1 MSCVCVW
8 WYLCIWWY
16 MCVCVFSRQKLVV
29 ILSNA
34 NVRMREIRERK
45 LLLLFLS
52 ASDVKCISPDVNV
65 NPCAFY
71 SWSALSR
78 KKRLLIKTMCCLSLL
93 VYHRSCYQ
101 IARLLLLIWSARI
114 SSACALCEC
123 VTLRSEQLL
132 TRWCHCR
139 WYSLYNS
146 NSWASQSVMTMWGH
160 PNSIGSVIRSKDGH
174 VSWSDVTSG
183 SGLRER
189 ERDREPV
196 YWMHSRSGRLRKPS
210 SK

>member
-1 MSCVCVW
+1 MCTACHVCVCDDICVYDDICVCVSSLDRNW
-8 WYLCIWWY
+8 
-16 MCVCVFSRQKLVV
+16 
-29 ILSNA
+29 
-34 NVRMREIRERK
+34 
-45 LLLLFLS
+45 LLFCRMPMWEWEKSERENCSFSLICFRC
-52 ASDVKCISPDVNV
+52 KCISPDVNV

-189 ERDREPV
+189 ERQRT
-196 YWMHSRSGRLRKPS
+196 GLLNA
-210 SK
+210 